1 MLANELL
8 DPKSIVVVGGS
19 NDIEKPGGKIV
30 KNIVEGGY
38 RGKLLI
44 VNPKD
49 THVQGFPSSRDVSE
63 ILHADLAI
71 LAVPAKMCAAIIETL
86 AKEKG
91 TKGFIILSAGFS
103 EMGEKGKELERQIVE
118 TVKSVGGSL
127 IGPNCIGVINRNYK
141 GAFAG
146 LLPRV
151 TPTGADFVSASGSFI
166 AFVLEVAIP
175 RGMSFNSIFSVG
187 NSAQIGV
194 EEILQYWDE
203 TFDPQTSP
211 KVKMLY
217 IENMRNPAKLLKH
230 ARSLVRKG
238 CRIAAIKAGI
248 TEAGSRAVSSHTGA
262 LAGSDAAV
270 EALFR
275 KAGIVRCYSRVEL
288 VYVAGVLMHKPL
300 TGPNIAVITHAGG
313 SGVLA
318 TDTLTQFGLK
328 VPKIEGLAA
337 DELLS
342 KLYYGSSVSN
352 PIDFLAT
359 GTADQLGDILEY
371 VDRDFDNIDA
381 SMVIFGTSGMFDV
394 TGVYDVL
401 HEKMKW
407 CKKPIYPCLPSV
419 VQAGKAVEH
428 FISLGR
434 MDFTDE
440 VSLGRALTKVYSTQP
455 PAAEEP
461 LPEVNKT
468 KIRKIIDSCEDG
480 FIEPKAIQDLL
491 DAVDIPRVKEA
502 VATTK
507 EEALNA
513 ADEIG
518 YPLVMKVVGPVHKTD
533 VGGVRLNIINRE
545 HAAEEYDSLIQI
557 EDATGVLMQP
567 MISGTELF
575 VGAKAE
581 EDYGHIVLCGLG
593 GVFIEVFEDVS
604 SALAPVSK
612 PEALDMMKRLKSYK
626 LIEGV
631 RKFEGVNKDIFA
643 DIIVRL
649 SALLEAAPEI
659 AELDLNPLMGSM
671 SRVIAVDGRILIDKS
686 LSK

>member
-1 MLANELL
+1 MLTNELL
-8 DPKSIVVVGGS
+8 NPRSIVVVGGS
-19 NDIEKPGGKIV
+19 NDLEKPGGKMV
-30 KNIVEGGY
+30 KNLIDGGY

-49 THVQGFPSSRDVSE
+49 SHVQGFPSSVDVKD
-63 ILHADLAI
+63 ITQADMAI
-71 LAVPAKMCAAIIETL
+71 IAIPAKFCLDVVKTL
-86 AKEKG
+86 AHEKG

-103 EMGEKGKELERQIVE
+103 EMGKEGKAMERDIVE
-118 TVKSVGGSL
+118 IVESVGGTL
-127 IGPNCIGVINRNYK
+127 IGSNCIGVINNNYK
-141 GAFAG
+141 GVFAG
-146 LLPRV
+146 ALPKV
-151 TPTGADFVSASGSFI
+151 SPQGADFASASGSFI

-175 RGMSFNSIFSVG
+175 RGLAFNSVYSVG

-194 EEILQYWDE
+194 EEIVEYWDE
-203 TFDPQTSP
+203 TFDATNSS

-230 ARSLVRKG
+230 SRSLIKKG

-275 KAGIVRCYSRVEL
+275 KAGIIRCYSRVEL

-300 TGPNIAVITHAGG
+300 SGQNIAVITHAGG

-318 TDTLTQFGLK
+318 TDTLTQGGLK
-328 VPKIEGLAA
+328 VPPIEGQAA

-371 VDRDFDNIDA
+371 VDRRFDNIDA
-381 SMVIFGTSGMFDV
+381 SVVIFGTSGMFDV

-407 CKKPIYPCLPSV
+407 CNKPIYPCLPSI
-419 VQAGKAVEH
+419 VQAEKAVNH

-434 MDFTDE
+434 IDFTDE
-440 VSLGRALTKVYSTQP
+440 VSLGRALTKVYNAP
-455 PAAEEP
+455 KPAEEIE
-461 LPEVNKT
+461 LPKVDKAT
-468 KIRKIIDSCEDG
+468 IRRVVDECENG
-480 FIEPKAIQDLL
+480 FIEPEKIQELL
-491 DAVDIPRVKEA
+491 DSVGIPRAKEA
-502 VATTK
+502 VAHSK
-507 EEALNA
+507 EEALKF

-533 VGGVRLNIINRE
+533 VGGVRLNIMNSDF
-545 HAAEEYDSLIQI
+545 AAEEYDSLMQI

-567 MISGTELF
+567 MLSGSELF

-581 EDYGHIVLCGLG
+581 KDYGHIILCGLG
-593 GVFIEVFEDVS
+593 GVFIEVLGDVA

-612 PEALDMMKRLKSYK
+612 EEAFDMMQRLKSYK

-631 RKFEGVNKDIFA
+631 RKFEGVNKEKFA
-643 DIIVRL
+643 DVMVRL
-649 SALLEAAPEI
+649 SALLEVAPEI
-659 AELDLNPLMGSM
+659 AELDLNPLMGKKDY
-671 SRVIAVDGRILIDKS
+671 VIAVDGRIRIEK
-686 LSK
+686 